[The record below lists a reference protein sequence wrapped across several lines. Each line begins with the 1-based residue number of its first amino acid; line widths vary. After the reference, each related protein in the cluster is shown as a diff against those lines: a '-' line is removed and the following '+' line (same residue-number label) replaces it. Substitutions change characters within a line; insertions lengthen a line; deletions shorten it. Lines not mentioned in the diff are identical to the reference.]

1 MSDGQPHKII
11 RAKAPRRR
19 ASDLS
24 VEERWRKQRR
34 WGVTLIL
41 VALLAILLV
50 FLRFHER
57 RVAERAFP
65 QEMGEIL
72 FPGPAAL
79 ARLAPTEENR
89 FAAAGPAKPVVV
101 YRDRRGIPS
110 LEAENEADLFWALGF
125 VHAQDRLAQLLW
137 LRASARGRASEW
149 VGAQAFAADREARIL
164 GIAHHA
170 DRDAEK
176 LSPTLRRVLEAYA
189 AGVNARLHRIE
200 MGLEAPPRILEEVD
214 APPQSPWT
222 PADTL
227 AVLKLYA
234 WGLGSSL
241 ESSLVLNDL
250 IQRLGGPQAVPFF
263 PMDASC
269 DLRTR
274 PGQVEQRRGSDFLL
288 ATNFHDDLR
297 SAIGLRGGQ
306 VGSSAWI
313 VGGALSKSGKPLL
326 AADSH
331 AETTVP
337 GLFYQASLRAADWS
351 ITGATLPG
359 VPIVW
364 TGHNANVA
372 WASVHAPAVVT
383 DLFVERLRPDSANR
397 YHDGTRWAMI
407 EQREEIIA
415 VRGENPR
422 RLVVRETNR
431 GPLLDAL
438 LPEDSPPISLAW
450 TGARESKG
458 LEALLRAMH
467 AQSADQFRSALYE
480 HHEPVLA
487 FVFADTAGAGGM
499 QVAGW
504 IPSRSVCTG
513 LVPVESRSRD
523 ARWISRV
530 PFSML
535 PALHLDANTTQIV
548 VADNAWPTPAPI
560 EWLWRPGE
568 RAARIS
574 QILDQAA
581 LRGESLTAR
590 ALAQM
595 QSDVVRPRAREL
607 TQEALA
613 YLPLS
618 TPRSPGVQ
626 NVLQLLKDWNG
637 DTSSSSQGAAVYHV
651 FADRFFRAC
660 FRHALGEELMERYLA
675 LPQSDPE
682 RAMQLVLQEAR
693 LDAPQIFPWVSRA
706 WIEQAVEQSLEDTW
720 IWLSVALDAN
730 REQWQWGRLHALQFR
745 PLWPGAVRRSG
756 SLGPFP
762 FGGSRGTIASGEFD
776 ATKPFEV
783 RVASTFRFVIDTE
796 RMEEALTSSVPGQS
810 EHVEHVHQAD
820 QVADWLDGKSALL
833 SASSLAA
840 EESAVST
847 LRLVTQP

>member
-1 MSDGQPHKII
+1 MSDERPNTAM
-11 RAKAPRRR
+11 RARAPRRR

-34 WGVTLIL
+34 WGVTLL
-41 VALLAILLV
+41 FVALFAI
-50 FLRFHER
+50 FSIYLRFHER
-57 RVAERAFP
+57 RIAERAFP
-65 QEMGEIL
+65 QETGEIVL
-72 FPGPAAL
+72 PGAAAL
-79 ARLAPTEENR
+79 AQLAPTEKNR
-89 FAAAGPAKPVVV
+89 FAAEGPTKPVVV

-110 LEAENEADLFWALGF
+110 LEAENETDLFWALGF

-137 LRASARGRASEW
+137 LRASARGQASEW
-149 VGAQAFAADREARIL
+149 VGAEAFEADREARVI
-164 GIAHHA
+164 GIAHYA

-189 AGVNARLHRIE
+189 AGINVRLHRIE
-200 MGLEAPPRILEEVD
+200 TGLEVPPRILEEVG

-263 PMDASC
+263 PADATC
-269 DLRTR
+269 DLRTQ
-274 PGQVEQRRGSDFLL
+274 PGQVEQRRAPDTLL
-288 ATNFHDDLR
+288 AANFHDALR

-306 VGSSAWI
+306 VGSSAWL

-337 GLFYQASLRAADWS
+337 GLFYQANLRAADWS
-351 ITGATLPG
+351 VTGATLPG
-359 VPIVW
+359 VPVVW
-364 TGHNANVA
+364 TGHNAHVA
-372 WASVHAPAVVT
+372 WASVHAPTIVT

-397 YHDGTRWAMI
+397 YHDGARWAMT
-407 EQREEIIA
+407 EQREEIIS
-415 VRGENPR
+415 VRGEGPR
-422 RLVVRETNR
+422 RLVVRETDR

-438 LPEDSPPISLAW
+438 LPEGSTPISLAW

-467 AQSADQFRSALYE
+467 AQSADQFRGALYE

-487 FVFADTAGAGGM
+487 FVFADTAGVGGM

-523 ARWISRV
+523 VRWVSRV

-535 PALHLDANTTQIV
+535 PALHLDVSTTQIV
-548 VADNAWPTPAPI
+548 VADNAWPTLAPI

-568 RAARIS
+568 RAARIT

-581 LRGESLTAR
+581 LRGELLTAR
-590 ALAQM
+590 ALVQM

-607 TQEALA
+607 AQEALA
-613 YLPLS
+613 YLPPARS
-618 TPRSPGVQ
+618 RSPGVQ
-626 NVLQLLKDWNG
+626 NVLQLLSEWDG
-637 DTSSSSQGAAVYHV
+637 DTSSSRQGAAVYHV
-651 FADRFFRAC
+651 FADRFFRTC
-660 FRHALGEELMERYLA
+660 FRHALGEELIERYLA

-682 RAMQLVLQEAR
+682 RAIQIVLQEAR
-693 LDAPQIFPWVSRA
+693 LDMPQIFPWVSRA
-706 WIEQAVEQSLEDTW
+706 WVEQAVEQSLEDTW

-730 REQWQWGRLHALQFR
+730 REQWQWGRLHTLQFR
-745 PLWPGAVRRSG
+745 PLWPGAAQRSAA
-756 SLGPFP
+756 LGPFP

-783 RVASTFRFVIDTE
+783 RVASAFRLVIDTE
-796 RMEEALTSSVPGQS
+796 RLEEALTSSVPGQS
-810 EHVEHVHQAD
+810 EHVDHVHQAD
-820 QVADWLDGKSALL
+820 QVADWLEGKSALL

-847 LRLVTQP
+847 LRIVTQP